1 MADKNLLRGT
11 LDLILLSILED
22 APKYGLEI
30 IGEAKTRTDGYFE
43 FREGSLY
50 PALHRLEK
58 AKHIKGEF
66 APSDSGGPRRRYY
79 HLTEAGLK
87 QLHKQRKEFETFSD
101 KVQALWGTR

>member
-30 IGEAKTRTDGYFE
+30 IGEARTRTDGYFE
-43 FREGSLY
+43 FKEGSLY

-58 AKHIKGEF
+58 ARHIKGEF
-66 APSDSGGPRRRYY
+66 APSDAGGPRRRYY
-79 HLTEAGLK
+79 QLTESGLK
-87 QLHKQRKEFETFSD
+87 HLQKKREEFETFSHN
-101 KVQALWGTR
+101 VQALWGSK

>member
-30 IGEAKTRTDGYFE
+30 IGEAKSRTDGYFE

-66 APSDSGGPRRRYY
+66 APSSSGGPRRRYY

-87 QLHKQRKEFETFSD
+87 QLHKQREEFERFSD
-101 KVQALWGTR
+101 KVQALWGSR